1 MSVTPSCKALTMAS
15 ENSGVSERTEPTDAE
30 MTEWT
35 SALLA
40 EIDDAL
46 SSDVWA
52 ILDTGSDHATYRLYD
67 AAALRHCAALLEEI
81 DLAARAGYELATR
94 VLIRTHIEAFLF
106 ALYIHFGEI
115 EAVTRIAQDTRASLE
130 ATHNDFVA
138 WNEWIEKER
147 ERRIEARD
155 KIHQNNGANAKWNSE
170 HPEER
175 PRPIFD
181 EPYVPQLSPT
191 GVDLS
196 GVIASFGELK
206 AEPLAVRAV
215 VDALTKW
222 GPEKGFGRE
231 SFTPMYHIYRVLS
244 GGSLHPTMHVL
255 DAYFLPGGFIRTAPH
270 QIGVSMLNDAR
281 ITALYGTAFLA
292 GWVLGDAGCSTAVST
307 FLRNRLEPDPSGGR
321 GWSPGGS

>member
-1 MSVTPSCKALTMAS
+1 MACVDP
-15 ENSGVSERTEPTDAE
+15 EPPLRTDPTDEELA
-30 MTEWT
+30 EWT

-46 SSDVWA
+46 SSDAWA
-52 ILDTGSDHATYRLYD
+52 IIDTGTDHCFHRLYD
-67 AAALRHCAALLEEI
+67 AAALRHCAALLAEI
-81 DLAARAGYELATR
+81 EAVARAGHELATR

-106 ALYIHFGEI
+106 ALYIHFGGI
-115 EAVTRIAQDTRASLE
+115 EAVKKIAQDTLSSVA

-138 WNEWIEKER
+138 WDEWLER
-147 ERRIEARD
+147 EKKRTTEARD
-155 KIHQNNGANAKWNSE
+155 KIRRNNEANSKWNAE
-170 HPEER
+170 HPDEP

-196 GVIASFGELK
+196 DAIADFGELE
-206 AEPLAVRAV
+206 AESLPVRTV
-215 VDALTKW
+215 VEALTRW

-244 GGSLHPTMHVL
+244 GGSLHLTLSVL
-255 DAYFLPGGFIRTAPH
+255 DAYFLPGGFVRTLPV
-270 QIGVSMLNDAR
+270 QLSPSMLKDGWV
-281 ITALYGTAFLA
+281 TALYGTAFLA
-292 GWVLGDAGCSTAVST
+292 GWVLGDTSSTTSVSN

-321 GWSPGGS
+321 GWAPGI